1 MRKFDYHPTKLG
13 VARTAEMLHQV
24 PIWLVTLQVH
34 NREHN
39 EHDTVW
45 VIRWPSEEPPEIE
58 AVMAHW
64 NRYPKQFQLAG
75 YVERNGFQRP
85 PSQQ

>member
-13 VARTAEMLHQV
+13 VARTAEAVDRM
-24 PIWLVTLQVH
+24 PIWLVTLQIR
-34 NREHN
+34 NSEHS

-45 VIRWPSEEPPEIE
+45 VIRWPSEQPPEID

-64 NRYPKQFQLAG
+64 IRYPNQFRLAG
-75 YVERNGFQRP
+75 YVEGNGFQR
-85 PSQQ
+85 SQNQQ

>member
-1 MRKFDYHPTKLG
+1 MRKFDYHPAKLG
-13 VARTAEMLHQV
+13 VARTAEMLSYV
-24 PIWLVTLQVH
+24 PIWLVTLQIH
-34 NREHN
+34 NCEHN

-75 YVERNGFQRP
+75 YVELNGFQRL